1 MKKQFERL
9 DKAFHAHITKADAGV
24 VEAIVNVFGI
34 LDYGND
40 IVQKGAF
47 AKTIS
52 ERWSKIL
59 VLDQHNTDSTLNAI
73 AKVLA
78 IREME
83 ATELPMEITAEYPEA
98 TGGLWVRMQFMVD
111 DEKSNAIFNRIKA
124 GVIGEYSIGFDI
136 IRQHYEKIEWRGQKV
151 NARFI
156 DEIRLFECS
165 PVLWGMNQATA
176 TVSAKEYM
184 PDGSA
189 TQRLGD
195 YLAACLFKAGNYT
208 NDDFLAVGLT
218 NNDEHA
224 ALLSLLKV
232 SIGAFLDAIPEDLA
246 LRPMDMGFGMLWWA
260 AALTEESKALVKE
273 GRVISASNAE
283 RLRVAY
289 EALTDVL
296 MAAGLIEHP
305 DDEDT
310 EDYAGEGADN
320 AKASDEPSEQS
331 GRDDALLDN
340 PAQPPALVEPQ
351 AKQVS
356 QALTANERQRLL
368 AQINLELETLGG

>member
-1 MKKQFERL
+1 MKKQFEHL

-136 IRQHYEKIEWRGQKV
+136 IRQHYEKVEWRGQKV
-151 NARFI
+151 NARMI
-156 DEIRLFECS
+156 DEIRLYECS

-184 PDGSA
+184 PDGSV
-189 TQRLGD
+189 TQRIGD
-195 YLAACLFKAGNYT
+195 YLAACLHKSGHSAS
-208 NDDFLAVGLT
+208 DEFLSSGLINTVEHTQLTDAVQMGVNT
-218 NNDEHA
+218 F
-224 ALLSLLKV
+224 V
-232 SIGAFLDAIPEDLA
+232 SVVPEDIA
-246 LRPMDMGFGMLWWA
+246 IRPMDMGWGLLWWA

-289 EALTDVL
+289 QALTDVL

-310 EDYAGEGADN
+310 EDYTGEGADS
-320 AKASDEPSEQS
+320 AKASDEPREQS

-340 PAQPPALVEPQ
+340 PAQPPALVEPPT
-351 AKQVS
+351 KTS
-356 QALTANERQRLL
+356 ALTAHERQRLL